1 MKKTE
6 ANIYADPAQDAAI
19 SNFEK
24 EIIIYAE
31 TEGMHMGM
39 QNKPDSQQSL
49 HPFVKSIESK
59 VQHLHE
65 KNHQAQLPIHGRVVA
80 SKLQTDTKEKIKGL
94 QPKLYDMEHKIKQL
108 EGKKKELKP
117 DLKKRLLR
125 RCVHVVI
132 SFIAGAEGY
141 FTYEALRY
149 ASFPLFA
156 AVVTASAV
164 ALGIGFGTHFFAG
177 YILKAKTK
185 LQRIIRYI
193 LLLVPSA
200 IFFYVIGHLR
210 ADAYNNIIN
219 LSLAPND
226 VMLPPTGGISTWNI
240 TLFSYIIFVL
250 SLFFSIWVYKSK
262 EERDKEKEYEAV
274 CDEIAQCEK
283 SMKSIQ
289 AEINQSAKEAQQK
302 GAEAL
307 ERYEYAVA
315 TEKRLQ
321 AVAKQALYAFIE
333 KNMRFRTDGICPDC
347 FSNPPAFQFTPF
359 FKHIKNEE

>member
-39 QNKPDSQQSL
+39 QNKPDSQQGL

-65 KNHQAQLPIHGRVVA
+65 RNHQAQLPIHGRVVA
-80 SKLQTDTKEKIKGL
+80 SKLEAETKEKIQSL
-94 QPKLYDMEHKIKQL
+94 QPKFYDMEHQVKQL

-117 DLKKRLLR
+117 DRKKRLLR

-132 SFIAGAEGY
+132 SFIAGTEGY
-141 FTYEALRY
+141 FINESLRY
-149 ASFPLFA
+149 ASFPLLA

-185 LQRIIRYI
+185 LQKVIRYALI
-193 LLLVPSA
+193 LVPSA

-219 LSLAPND
+219 LSLSPND
-226 VMLPPTGGISTWNI
+226 IVLPPSGGISAWNI
-240 TLFSYIIFVL
+240 TLFSYIIFIL

-262 EERDKEKEYEAV
+262 EERDKEKQYEAV
-274 CDEIAQCEK
+274 CDEIIKCEK
-283 SMKSIQ
+283 SMQSIEV
-289 AEINQSAKEAQQK
+289 EINRSTKEAQQK
-302 GAEAL
+302 GDEAL

-321 AVAKQALYAFIE
+321 AIAKQALYAFIE
-333 KNMRFRTDGICPDC
+333 KNMRYRTDGRCPDC

-359 FKHIKNEE
+359 FNHIKNEE